1 MIFVQGSL
9 YRERIVDT
17 LMSKVIQFR
26 DKVSPV
32 KTNTTCQQNLERNH
46 DNIIS
51 QKIQPY
57 KMCHLFPY
65 DTIVITKQYFNPI

>member
-51 QKIQPY
+51 QKKY
-57 KMCHLFPY
+57 KH
-65 DTIVITKQYFNPI
+65 TKGVTYFLMIPL